1 MSLAPKGLG
10 MPLHPTVSSRLFACW
25 LAWGAASTA
34 WAQTGGGDPRTRARE
49 LVAQADQARTA
60 SDSAQAEKRL
70 EQALRLASIPEITL
84 ALGRLAEQDGRV
96 VAAADLY
103 RRYLDEVGDAAD
115 KDTRSKLLA
124 FQQSIK
130 DPVAEVDILGPS
142 GSLLYVDDHLA
153 GMLPLSGPM
162 LLEARSH
169 RFRLV
174 VRQSTYQSDPLDLL
188 PSMRAQLHL
197 TPGTSGTAVAILSL
211 SSEWLLLI
219 EPTDMQPEQKS
230 LVEQSIAGLAK
241 RERATLISTA
251 KLERALKS
259 KPTDCLHDP
268 ACQEAVARQLGTR
281 AVVRVHVDRAA
292 GKLRAEWYDVDGG
305 GVAAVRERPCG
316 TCQDKA
322 MRDAASALSIELL
335 REAQNHPRGVLD
347 LSSSPA
353 GAQVVIDGTVRG
365 VTPYQRALLEGRHDI
380 KLRHDGYADYDQT
393 IALARGQTLTISA
406 ALTPGKGTP
415 LGPQPGLLGEQKPRP
430 VWRYLL
436 GGGLIASGLLL
447 SGFGLSALSQFGSCG
462 DTTPPPEG
470 APCNYIYGT
479 GTVGGGLLGAGLGLT
494 VGGVLTIAWPAK

>member
-1 MSLAPKGLG
+1 ML
-10 MPLHPTVSSRLFACW
+10 LHPSVSSRLLACW
-25 LAWGAASTA
+25 LLLGTA
-34 WAQTGGGDPRTRARE
+34 PVVFAQTGGADPRTKARE
-49 LVAQADQARTA
+49 MVTQADQARA
-60 SDSAQAEKRL
+60 AHDSATAEKRL
-70 EQALRLASIPEITL
+70 EQALRLASVPEITL
-84 ALGRLAEQDGRV
+84 ALGRLAEQDGRRI
-96 VAAADLY
+96 AAADLY

-115 KDTRSKLLA
+115 ADTRSKLIA
-124 FQQSIK
+124 FQQSVK
-130 DPVAEVDILGPS
+130 DAVAEVDILGPAA
-142 GSLLYVDDHLA
+142 SLLYVDDHLV

-162 LLEARSH
+162 LLSATSH
-169 RFRLV
+169 RFRIV
-174 VRQSTYQSDPLDLL
+174 VRQSAFQSDPLDLL

-219 EPTDMQPEQKS
+219 EPTDMQPDQRS

-241 RERATLISTA
+241 RERATLISTQ

-259 KPTDCLHDP
+259 RPSDCLRDP
-268 ACQEAVARQLGTR
+268 ACQEDVARQLGTR

-322 MRDAASALSIELL
+322 MRDAASALSSELL

-365 VTPYQRALLEGRHDI
+365 VTPYQRALLEGRHAI
-380 KLRHDGYADYDQT
+380 KLRLDGFLDHDET
-393 IALARGQTLTISA
+393 IELARGQTLQISA
-406 ALTPGKGTP
+406 QLAPGKGSQVV
-415 LGPQPGLLGEQKPRP
+415 PQPGLVREPKPRP
-430 VWRYLL
+430 LWRYLV
-436 GGGLIASGLLL
+436 GGGLIASGVLL
-447 SGFGLSALSQFGSCG
+447 SGFGISALSQSGACG

-470 APCNYIYGT
+470 APCNYLYST